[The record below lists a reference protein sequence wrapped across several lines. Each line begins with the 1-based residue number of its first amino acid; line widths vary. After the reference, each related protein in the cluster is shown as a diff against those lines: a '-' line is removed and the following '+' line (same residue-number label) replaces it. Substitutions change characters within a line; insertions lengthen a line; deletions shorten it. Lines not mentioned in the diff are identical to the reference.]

1 MPVFFFFFIYYLT
14 IDNIITIKEAEKQ
27 VFMGENFIKFVDV
40 TNRDGVQTSRLGLA
54 KLQKTIIN
62 IMLNDMGINQ
72 SEFGFPTT
80 EHEKNYLN
88 GNLMLVDRGAIN
100 KTKLSGW
107 MRALASDVQ
116 KSFENVPKL
125 QYVNLSQSTSD
136 QMINGKY
143 QGKKS
148 KDDILKQTLDAINM
162 AIEYNA
168 QIIGVNAEDAS
179 RSDLDYLIKYANEC
193 KRYGASRF
201 RYCDTL
207 GYDDPKTAYDRIYTL
222 AKETG
227 MEIEMHFHNDLGMA
241 VACSVMGAK
250 AAIDA
255 GVNAWINTAINGMG
269 ERAGNADLVSCLLA
283 ILKSSG
289 FEGKYKID
297 PQIDITKAWKLAK
310 YTAYAFDIPIP
321 INQVAVGSNA
331 FAHESGIHAD
341 GALKDRRNY
350 ELYDYEELGRGE
362 PEIIETGRMITVG
375 EYAGIKGF
383 RNVYENL
390 ELEFKDE
397 DEARNI
403 LELARYANV
412 HTQKPLTDSEL
423 RFIYFYPNIAAKI
436 MTVEPYYM
444 PLGALKERMERL
456 EEIQAHRIV

>member
-1 MPVFFFFFIYYLT
+1 
-14 IDNIITIKEAEKQ
+14 
-27 VFMGENFIKFVDV
+27 MGENFIKFVDV

-107 MRALASDVQ
+107 MRAIASDVK

-143 QGKKS
+143 QGKKT

-162 AIEYNA
+162 AIEYDA
-168 QIIGVNAEDAS
+168 KIIGVNAEDAS
-179 RSDLDYLIKYANEC
+179 RSDLEYLIKYANEC

-207 GYDDPKTAYDRIYTL
+207 GYDDPQTAYERIYRL

-241 VACSVMGAK
+241 TACSVMGAK

-255 GVNAWINTAINGMG
+255 GVDAWINTAINGMG

-297 PQIDITKAWKLAK
+297 PQIDISKAWKLAK

-436 MTVEPYYM
+436 MTVEPYYL
-444 PLGALKERMERL
+444 PIGALKERMERL

>member
-1 MPVFFFFFIYYLT
+1 
-14 IDNIITIKEAEKQ
+14 
-27 VFMGENFIKFVDV
+27 MGKNFIKFVDV

-62 IMLNDMGINQ
+62 LMLNDMGINQ

-88 GNLMLVDRGAIN
+88 GNIMLFDRGAIN

-107 MRALASDVQ
+107 MRALAGDVK
-116 KSFENVPKL
+116 KSFENTPKL

-148 KDDILKQTLDAINM
+148 KDDILQQTLEAINM
-162 AIEYNA
+162 AIEYDA
-168 QIIGVNAEDAS
+168 KMIGVNAEDAS

-193 KRYGASRF
+193 KRYGAKRF

-222 AKETG
+222 AKETQ
-227 MEIEMHFHNDLGMA
+227 MDIEMHFHNDLGMA
-241 VACSVMGAK
+241 TACSVMGAK

-255 GVNAWINTAINGMG
+255 GVDAWINTAINGMG
-269 ERAGNADLVSCLLA
+269 ERAGNADLVSCILA

-289 FEGKYKID
+289 FAGKYEID

-310 YTAYAFDIPIP
+310 YTAYAFGVPIP
-321 INQVAVGSNA
+321 INQVAVGDNA

-390 ELEFKDE
+390 ELEFQDE

-423 RFIYFYPNIAAKI
+423 KFIYFYPDVAAKI

-444 PLGALKERMERL
+444 PQGALKERMERL

>member
-1 MPVFFFFFIYYLT
+1 
-14 IDNIITIKEAEKQ
+14 
-27 VFMGENFIKFVDV
+27 
-40 TNRDGVQTSRLGLA
+40 
-54 KLQKTIIN
+54 
-62 IMLNDMGINQ
+62 
-72 SEFGFPTT
+72 
-80 EHEKNYLN
+80 
-88 GNLMLVDRGAIN
+88 
-100 KTKLSGW
+100 
-107 MRALASDVQ
+107 
-116 KSFENVPKL
+116 
-125 QYVNLSQSTSD
+125 
-136 QMINGKY
+136 
-143 QGKKS
+143 
-148 KDDILKQTLDAINM
+148 
-162 AIEYNA
+162 
-168 QIIGVNAEDAS
+168 
-179 RSDLDYLIKYANEC
+179 
-193 KRYGASRF
+193 
-201 RYCDTL
+201 
-207 GYDDPKTAYDRIYTL
+207 
-222 AKETG
+222 
-227 MEIEMHFHNDLGMA
+227 
-241 VACSVMGAK
+241 MGAK